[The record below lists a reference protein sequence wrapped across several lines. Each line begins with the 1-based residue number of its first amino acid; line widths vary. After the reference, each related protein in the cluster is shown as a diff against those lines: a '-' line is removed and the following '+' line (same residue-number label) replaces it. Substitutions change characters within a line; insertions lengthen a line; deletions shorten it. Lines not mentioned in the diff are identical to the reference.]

1 MEGGGGPVGVGGAF
15 PPEEGAADGGESE
28 GGGKKLLHTGAE
40 SGEKAVKAI
49 GGKALG
55 GAKAVGHALH
65 QSEVPQGVDDGFS
78 VQGSAMKLEKTLVK
92 DVKALGKGAI
102 AVEKGVLKGAVALE
116 KHVVKDVIALEKAAV
131 HAPGNLAKLA
141 LSDPFADEETARREA
156 EEREDARSKHEAK
169 MEIKLQKKMEK
180 QQLREA
186 QAHAKREKK
195 RAKAA
200 AKAEL
205 VDGTPENIA
214 MKERVAE
221 EAAELQAHIDELE
234 GKVKQTD
241 DAMGGI
247 WDALAEAAGDTAGRL
262 EKYESKFESIDDEMA
277 EIASSNVRGKK
288 KKKGRAAKKAE
299 KKAAKEALKKQ
310 MSDDG
315 KPAVWQSPNTVGE
328 LDSLR
333 KQSAPPDGEQVRC
346 VWAMSFSN
354 KVVSDVVG
362 DEETGPHTLPVE
374 TNGSELN
381 TDPSTR
387 RVWQRAK
394 TRWSTTRTANR
405 SKVSRTSTRSP
416 MHRCRSPTKL
426 GLRPKRS

>member
-15 PPEEGAADGGESE
+15 PPEDGADGGESE
-28 GGGKKLLHTGAE
+28 GAGKKLSAAE
-40 SGEKAVKAI
+40 SSEKAVKAI

-299 KKAAKEALKKQ
+299 KKAAKEALKKS
-310 MSDDG
+310 MADDG

-362 DEETGPHTLPVE
+362 DEETGPHLPVE

-405 SKVSRTSTRSP
+405 SNVSRTSTRSP
-416 MHRCRSPTKL
+416 MHRCPSPTKL